1 MGTDDVCNER
11 GQSNGALLQQ
21 LGNTMVYQ
29 GVASLPSTSTL
40 TVSLGHR
47 RGALKLATFSQPTMY
62 TSLILVKRTYASD
75 RLISIGSTAV
85 FVQPCLSFPFR
96 CVA

>member
-1 MGTDDVCNER
+1 GFSWIQYLTTKLSPMGTDDVCNER

-40 TVSLGHR
+40 TMSLGHR
-47 RGALKLATFSQPTMY
+47 QEL
-62 TSLILVKRTYASD
+62 
-75 RLISIGSTAV
+75 
-85 FVQPCLSFPFR
+85 
-96 CVA
+96 